1 MGQPFAL
8 PDDLLDA
15 PEVNLDLSRDRDA
28 SIAKRALSKA
38 TNAIIA
44 ELGWDPRESERT
56 YVVPLESRFSHDRLL
71 AARSRRAPVVLP
83 AQNVTALAVAVDGA
97 PLDAALID
105 WRPNGV
111 VYLDW
116 VGRVLPITI
125 TYTAGWPDGSLP
137 EVLREVCVDWAADGL
152 YNPRRL
158 REWQVGDL
166 HEMFHPPGAATV
178 RDPRLD
184 RLRLIPAVA

>member
-44 ELGWDPRESERT
+44 ELGWDPRQSERT
-56 YVVPLESRFSHDRLL
+56 YVVRVPLSRSLRVPL
-71 AARSRRAPVVLP
+71 VLP
-83 AQNVTALAVAVDGA
+83 ARHVTAVSVAVDGA
-97 PLDAALID
+97 PLPADLVD
-105 WRPNGV
+105 WSESGV
-111 VYLDW
+111 VYLDSADR
-116 VGRVLPITI
+116 GAPITI

-166 HEMFHPPGAATV
+166 HEMYHAPGAVTLK
-178 RDPRLD
+178 DPRLD
-184 RLRLIPAVA
+184 QLRLIPAVA